1 MGILESCEGS
11 TGMKLVLD
19 ERLFRDAI
27 GPRYSSEDY
36 FFKPSNLKLYG
47 DLLYKK
53 SMKTEFILQTFYT
66 NRGSRISNVSLKI
79 YETAQEFLDEK
90 GNKLKI

>member
-1 MGILESCEGS
+1 MGILESCEGDP
-11 TGMKLVLD
+11 GMKLVLD
-19 ERLFRDAI
+19 ERLFRDSI

-53 SMKTEFILQTFYT
+53 GGKT
-66 NRGSRISNVSLKI
+66 
-79 YETAQEFLDEK
+79 
-90 GNKLKI
+90 

>member
-1 MGILESCEGS
+1 
-11 TGMKLVLD
+11 MKLVLD
-19 ERLFRDAI
+19 EKLFKTAI

-53 SMKTEFILQTFYT
+53 GMRT
-66 NRGSRISNVSLKI
+66 
-79 YETAQEFLDEK
+79 
-90 GNKLKI
+90 

>member
-1 MGILESCEGS
+1 MGILESCEGDP
-11 TGMKLVLD
+11 GMKLVLD
-19 ERLFRDAI
+19 ERLFRDSI

-53 SMKTEFILQTFYT
+53 GGKTEFVLQTFYN
-66 NRGSRISNVSLKI
+66 NRGSRVVNHPLRI
-79 YETAQEFLDEK
+79 Y
-90 GNKLKI
+90 